1 MKLRILEFVAEL
13 VIRQKAQNYT
23 KNGGTKINWFQHD
36 ADSTQDAKIKKLL
49 IRHGAIGYAVYFHCL
64 ELIIGDVCETNITF
78 ELEHDSEIIADNLK
92 IQGTGD
98 KSGRDIVED
107 IMRTIVDLGL
117 FTNENGHIFCYK
129 LLKRINMSMT
139 SNKGLR
145 EAIATAKEDNHDEIM
160 THHDNVM
167 THHATY
173 LPTNQPTIPTNK
185 ETPDKPATPEKT
197 KKQKKEFVP
206 PTLEEAI
213 DYIIERNLVV
223 IPFDFINWYTKTDWK
238 DTSGKK
244 ITNWKNKLLNWDA
257 RELKKNPGAKPYSKP
272 SSGITGI
279 VHKCP
284 VCQGVLKNGQY
295 CKTCDKFFDDD
306 GKELYQ

>member
-1 MKLRILEFVAEL
+1 L
-13 VIRQKAQNYT
+13 
-23 KNGGTKINWFQHD
+23 NWFQHD

-49 IRHGAIGYAVYFHCL
+49 IRHGAVGYAVYFHCL

-92 IQGTGD
+92 ISGTGD

-145 EAIATAKEDNHDEIM
+145 EAITSAKELNHDEIM
-160 THHDNVM
+160 THHDKVM
-167 THHATY
+167 SHHATY

-185 ETPDKPATPEKT
+185 ETPDKPAKSPKHKHGEYSHVLLTSDEYIKLCEEWGEGETLRMIKILDEGIEAKGYKYKNHNLALRKWKANEKG
-197 KKQKKEFVP
+197 F
-206 PTLEEAI
+206 
-213 DYIIERNLVV
+213 
-223 IPFDFINWYTKTDWK
+223 
-238 DTSGKK
+238 S
-244 ITNWKNKLLNWDA
+244 
-257 RELKKNPGAKPYSKP
+257 KPYSKP
-272 SSGITGI
+272 VRDLS
-279 VHKCP
+279 
-284 VCQGVLKNGQY
+284 NGY
-295 CKTCDKFFDDD
+295 ILPDNMDIMPEDMK
-306 GKELYQ
+306 

>member
-1 MKLRILEFVAEL
+1 MADTKKYYWLKLKRDFFKRHDIKIIESME
-13 VIRQKAQNYT
+13 
-23 KNGGTKINWFQHD
+23 NGKDYVLFYL
-36 ADSTQDAKIKKLL
+36 KLL
-49 IRHGAIGYAVYFHCL
+49 L
-64 ELIIGDVCETNITF
+64 ESVDHDGTLRFSETIPYNDSMLATITDTNIDTVRSAVKIF
-78 ELEHDSEIIADNLK
+78 SELGMMDRFDDGTLYMAQVENMLGSETSDAVRMRELREKKKQLFIAHGESEQCSESFKNRSPELEIELDKEI
-92 IQGTGD
+92 
-98 KSGRDIVED
+98 E
-107 IMRTIVDLGL
+107 
-117 FTNENGHIFCYK
+117 
-129 LLKRINMSMT
+129 
-139 SNKGLR
+139 
-145 EAIATAKEDNHDEIM
+145 KEKE
-160 THHDNVM
+160 
-167 THHATY
+167 
-173 LPTNQPTIPTNK
+173 NK

-197 KKQKKEFVP
+197 KKQKKEFIP
-206 PTLEEAI
+206 PTLEEVT

-279 VHKCP
+279 VRKCP

>member
-1 MKLRILEFVAEL
+1 V
-13 VIRQKAQNYT
+13 
-23 KNGGTKINWFQHD
+23 NWFQHD

-173 LPTNQPTIPTNK
+173 LPTILPYPIRRIDNRQVKCPTRQARHIFH
-185 ETPDKPATPEKT
+185 A
-197 KKQKKEFVP
+197 V
-206 PTLEEAI
+206 AI
-213 DYIIERNLVV
+213 QHRYHLPSPGISSMPSGSVY
-223 IPFDFINWYTKTDWK
+223 PFDRSRK
-238 DTSGKK
+238 G
-244 ITNWKNKLLNWDA
+244 L
-257 RELKKNPGAKPYSKP
+257 E
-272 SSGITGI
+272 
-279 VHKCP
+279 
-284 VCQGVLKNGQY
+284 
-295 CKTCDKFFDDD
+295 
-306 GKELYQ
+306 

>member
-1 MKLRILEFVAEL
+1 M
-13 VIRQKAQNYT
+13 
-23 KNGGTKINWFQHD
+23 NWFQHD

-92 IQGTGD
+92 ISGTGD
-98 KSGRDIVED
+98 KSGRDIVEG

-145 EAIATAKEDNHDEIM
+145 EAIATAKVDNHDEIM

-173 LPTNQPTIPTNK
+173 LPTNQPTLPTNK
-185 ETPDKPATPEKT
+185 ETPDKPAKSPKHKHGEYCHVLLTSEEYARLLSEWGQSELSRMIKQLDEGIEK
-197 KKQKKEFVP
+197 KGYKYKNHN
-206 PTLEEAI
+206 LAI
-213 DYIIERNLVV
+213 R
-223 IPFDFINWYTKTDWK
+223 DWK
-238 DTSGKK
+238 RNEGK
-244 ITNWKNKLLNWDA
+244 N
-257 RELKKNPGAKPYSKP
+257 GKPYSKP
-272 SSGITGI
+272 LRDLS
-279 VHKCP
+279 
-284 VCQGVLKNGQY
+284 NGY
-295 CKTCDKFFDDD
+295 TLPEGMDEMP
-306 GKELYQ
+306 GEGR

>member
-1 MKLRILEFVAEL
+1 MSTQRYISTSFWTDKWIRTLDPSERYLYMYLLTNPQTNIAGIYQITLDRIAFDTGYDERTLRPMLDRFKKMNKAAFVHDEWVILPSWPKH
-13 VIRQKAQNYT
+13 QKWDIKET
-23 KNGGTKINWFQHD
+23 IKKGI
-36 ADSTQDAKIKKLL
+36 DSTLNSIPQNVLYEAME
-49 IRHGAIGYAVYFHCL
+49 IGYQYPIDSLLVGYVYRPSYSDTDL
-64 ELIIGDVCETNITF
+64 
-78 ELEHDSEIIADNLK
+78 DSDTDTEEKA
-92 IQGTGD
+92 
-98 KSGRDIVED
+98 
-107 IMRTIVDLGL
+107 
-117 FTNENGHIFCYK
+117 
-129 LLKRINMSMT
+129 
-139 SNKGLR
+139 
-145 EAIATAKEDNHDEIM
+145 
-160 THHDNVM
+160 
-167 THHATY
+167 
-173 LPTNQPTIPTNK
+173 
-185 ETPDKPATPEKT
+185 PDKPATPEKT

-279 VHKCP
+279 VRKCP

>member
-1 MKLRILEFVAEL
+1 L
-13 VIRQKAQNYT
+13 
-23 KNGGTKINWFQHD
+23 NWFQHD

-92 IQGTGD
+92 IAGTGD

-145 EAIATAKEDNHDEIM
+145 EAITSAKELNHDEIM
-160 THHDNVM
+160 THHDKVM
-167 THHATY
+167 SHHATY
-173 LPTNQPTIPTNK
+173 LPTYQPTIPTNK
-185 ETPDKPATPEKT
+185 ETPDKPAKSPKHKHGEYSHVLLTSDEYLKLC
-197 KKQKKEFVP
+197 EEWGESE
-206 PTLEEAI
+206 TLRMIKILDEGIEAKG
-213 DYIIERNLVV
+213 YKYKNHNLA
-223 IPFDFINWYTKTDWK
+223 IRKWK
-238 DTSGKK
+238 ANENGFS
-244 ITNWKNKLLNWDA
+244 
-257 RELKKNPGAKPYSKP
+257 KPYSKP
-272 SSGITGI
+272 E
-279 VHKCP
+279 
-284 VCQGVLKNGQY
+284 LKVNQR
-295 CKTCDKFFDDD
+295 TTMLDLED
-306 GKELYQ
+306 

>member
-1 MKLRILEFVAEL
+1 M
-13 VIRQKAQNYT
+13 
-23 KNGGTKINWFQHD
+23 
-36 ADSTQDAKIKKLL
+36 STQRYISTSFWDDEWIQTLDPSEKLL
-49 IRHGAIGYAVYFHCL
+49 YLYFMTNPLTNIAGVYKVTERRVSFDTGFNISTIQHIMSKFEKAGKVFRHGEWIALPTWPKHQRVSDRDNNRKGIDAILKAL
-64 ELIIGDVCETNITF
+64 PDDVF
-78 ELEHDSEIIADNLK
+78 AF
-92 IQGTGD
+92 
-98 KSGRDIVED
+98 IVEKGYKYIYLNELGRALEGASTTFNYSNLD
-107 IMRTIVDLGL
+107 IDIESNLDIDIESDLR
-117 FTNENGHIFCYK
+117 K
-129 LLKRINMSMT
+129 
-139 SNKGLR
+139 
-145 EAIATAKEDNHDEIM
+145 
-160 THHDNVM
+160 
-167 THHATY
+167 
-173 LPTNQPTIPTNK
+173 
-185 ETPDKPATPEKT
+185 TPDKPATPEKT
-197 KKQKKEFVP
+197 KKTKKEFIP
-206 PTLEEAI
+206 PTLEEVT
-213 DYIIERNLVV
+213 DYIIERRIVV